1 MSSEGQDHLSKAEI
15 SKDAVQSGAEA
26 AIGTV
31 AEVATIITGAVKDV
45 AGALGGLATELFE
58 IKDASKKAMDQ
69 HVDEPG
75 PEIDDPEIDDPEI
88 EIEIDTDIDSEGPAD
103 PL

>member
-15 SKDAVQSGAEA
+15 GKDAVQSGAEA

-45 AGALGGLATELFE
+45 ASALGGLATELFE
-58 IKDASKKAMDQ
+58 IQDASRRAMDQ
-69 HVDEPG
+69 HGDEPG
-75 PEIDDPEIDDPEI
+75 AESVDDFGDDPGDDRG
-88 EIEIDTDIDSEGPAD
+88 DD
-103 PL
+103 L

>member
-1 MSSEGQDHLSKAEI
+1 MTGSGQTGPMDNHGQDHLSKTEI
-15 SKDAVQSGAEA
+15 GKDAVQSGAEA

-58 IKDASKKAMDQ
+58 IRDASKRAMDQ
-69 HVDEPG
+69 HVDVP
-75 PEIDDPEIDDPEI
+75 DDEVQ
-88 EIEIDTDIDSEGPAD
+88 S
-103 PL
+103 

>member
-31 AEVATIITGAVKDV
+31 AEVAAIITGAIKDV

-69 HVDEPG
+69 HVDDP
-75 PEIDDPEIDDPEI
+75 IDQQVDDRDDLDDLNGLDDLDDLDDEV
-88 EIEIDTDIDSEGPAD
+88 
-103 PL
+103 